1 MQPGDWIQLG
11 AVGVAGFGVL
21 AALLEYRR
29 QGAAKRAEQ
38 LLEMRSR
45 LRGND
50 KFVHICQLLETDAE
64 ELRLVPLLDKDNFI
78 GFFEELTLLWNSRV
92 LSDEIVYYMFGY
104 FAIRCWDSTNFWCG
118 LNRNSLEWSHFRDM
132 NERLKVIRSRF
143 EPSRRRFRL

>member
-11 AVGVAGFGVL
+11 AAGVAGFGVV

-38 LLEMRSR
+38 FLEMRSR

-50 KFVHICQLLETDAE
+50 KFGHICQLLETDAE
-64 ELRLVPLLDKDNFI
+64 ELRLVPLIDKDNFI

-92 LSDEIVYYMFGY
+92 FSDEVVYYMFGY
-104 FAIRCWDSTNFWCG
+104 FAIKCWDSENFWCD
-118 LNRNSLEWSHFRDM
+118 LNRSSLEWSHFRGM
-132 NERLKVIRSRF
+132 VERLKAIRSRF
-143 EPSRRRFRL
+143 KPSRRRYRL